1 MKFCKKYREHMQKHQ
16 ERLPGVSYVEFK
28 KFKKIFK
35 HCTAKCDKQSS
46 TELSSDEGNS
56 SSEVND
62 INAGGDGVGRA
73 YRTCCP
79 VCDRMFFPSLLN
91 EMAAV
96 VCCFNTR
103 AKQLL
108 ELHLATGFG
117 KYLAWLIS
125 KRTGDHFAMMKEGEN
140 LVKYAAINALAMRK
154 ILKKYDKVHYSKQGQ
169 EFKIRVQAM
178 QMEILQSPW
187 LNELLAFCINL
198 MYSRDGL
205 TSVSDLY
212 GDYSLTFDGEKP
224 SLSCTVLDSIKL
236 DIDLT
241 CSICLET
248 LFDPVSLKCGHIF
261 CFSCACSAAAVRIVD
276 GLYSANPNSKCPL
289 CRQTRVFGGAVHLGE
304 LSILLSKSYECILRP
319 SAVRSIGSRGFRE
332 KRLSGFGKQRNIG
345 KINAGHS

>member
-1 MKFCKKYREHMQKHQ
+1 
-16 ERLPGVSYVEFK
+16 
-28 KFKKIFK
+28 
-35 HCTAKCDKQSS
+35 
-46 TELSSDEGNS
+46 
-56 SSEVND
+56 
-62 INAGGDGVGRA
+62 
-73 YRTCCP
+73 
-79 VCDRMFFPSLLN
+79 MFFPSLLN

-117 KYLAWLIS
+117 KYLAWLTS
-125 KRTGDHFAMMKEGEN
+125 KRTGDHFAMMKEGEI
-140 LVKYAAINALAMRK
+140 LVKYAAVNALAMRK

-169 EFKIRVQAM
+169 EFKTHIQAM

-224 SLSCTVLDSIKL
+224 SLSCTVLDSIKF

-261 CFSCACSAAAVRIVD
+261 CFSCACSAAAVTVVD
-276 GLYSANPNSKCPL
+276 GLYGANPNSKCPL
-289 CRQTRVFGGAVHLGE
+289 CRQTRVFGDAVRLGE
-304 LSILLSKSYECILRP
+304 LSILLSNSCQEYWEQRLQ
-319 SAVRSIGSRGFRE
+319 RE
-332 KRLSGFGKQRNIG
+332 KVERLRQAKEHWENQCRAFIGF
-345 KINAGHS
+345 